1 MTPTELDLPERAG
14 RVWKKCV
21 AAGHNGGGDP
31 DLWFAWL
38 WFNADDLDDEK
49 CCRAIHSVM
58 ELSSFDAQVVAT
70 EDDPMGAA
78 CQLAVWESMSA
89 WDVADPDNPVLFRNT
104 ASQK

>member
-1 MTPTELDLPERAG
+1 M
-14 RVWKKCV
+14 
-21 AAGHNGGGDP
+21 AAGYNGGGDP

-38 WFNADDLDDEK
+38 LFNEEDLDDEK
-49 CCRAIHSVM
+49 GARAIHAVV
-58 ELSSFDAQVVAT
+58 ELCDFESQVAAT

-89 WDVADPDNPVLFRNT
+89 WDVTDPDNPVLFRNT